1 MDTKLIDYND
11 PEKQYFYL
19 YFCHK
24 TNMIF
29 RDVAQLSEGSHAI
42 CNNRGSGFESSDR
55 QILIEHLFIIIWTN
69 KDENKQKVPR
79 NGSFKK
85 PLLSYFDLKCSSL
98 LC

>member
-1 MDTKLIDYND
+1 M
-11 PEKQYFYL
+11 
-19 YFCHK
+19 
-24 TNMIF
+24 
-29 RDVAQLSEGSHAI
+29 AQLTEGSHAS

-55 QILIEHLFIIIWTN
+55 QILIEHLFIIIWTY